1 MTGNKVLICDDHS
14 LVLQTLKDFIEH
26 KAPNLEINATEDFE
40 LFKQLLFSPEKPD
53 LAIVDLRMPGI
64 ADLET
69 IQQLIENPR
78 KVPLAVMSGLANR
91 SEIMQFMH
99 WGAIGFIPKTVS
111 GMGLINAINLMLCG
125 ESYVPSALLDESKS
139 LGNDEVALTQR
150 ETDVLRLLHLGS
162 SNKEI
167 AKQLFIEEITVKVY
181 VSRLCK
187 KLHAKNRTQVVVNA
201 IAKNLIG

>member
-1 MTGNKVLICDDHS
+1 MGNKILICDDHS
-14 LVLQTLKDFIEH
+14 LVLQTLKEFIEQ
-26 KAPNLEINATEDFE
+26 KAPNLEINATEDFD
-40 LFKQLLFSPEKPD
+40 LFKQYLSGEEKPD

-64 ADLET
+64 SDLET
-69 IQQLIENPR
+69 IQKLIENPQ
-78 KVPLAVMSGLANR
+78 KVPVAVMSGFANR
-91 SEIMQFMH
+91 SEIVQFMQ

-125 ESYVPSALLDESKS
+125 EPYVPSALLDESKT
-139 LGNDEVALTQR
+139 LGNEDVELTQR
-150 ETDVLRLLHLGS
+150 ETDVLRLLHLGK

>member
-1 MTGNKVLICDDHS
+1 MGNKILICDDHS
-14 LVLQTLKDFIEH
+14 LVLQTLKEFIEQ
-26 KAPNLEINATEDFE
+26 KAPNLEINATEDFD
-40 LFKQLLFSPEKPD
+40 LFKQYLSAAEKPD

-64 ADLET
+64 SDLET
-69 IQQLIENPR
+69 IQKLIENPQ
-78 KVPLAVMSGLANR
+78 KVPVAVMSGFANR
-91 SEIMQFMH
+91 SEIVQFMQ

-125 ESYVPSALLDESKS
+125 EPYVPSALLDESKS
-139 LGNDEVALTQR
+139 FGNGDVELTQR
-150 ETDVLRLLHLGS
+150 ETDVLRLLHLGK

-201 IAKNLIG
+201 ISKNLIG